1 MLSAVL
7 TSCDLFGA
15 NTNDGSGGS
24 DSGGDNSGDNG
35 ATEWGSTV
43 YSPTSSM
50 STALTKSAVSP
61 AYELAVYDSLLEH
74 FDTLGVPLIE
84 VNDSAAR
91 TGAEIAIGNTSRE
104 ASVAAKALADA
115 KFEQGGISYA
125 IVYKNG
131 VLAIYG
137 SSEPSLRMA
146 VEYAVTTYFTSTTL
160 TVDADLSFVFSMTAE
175 EYEQQI
181 ADKNEDVAWED
192 RFDVLSDYISEDSI
206 KSLRRMYALFDENLY
221 LWLANLWDSDNG
233 AFYYSCSARDYEG
246 FLPDVESTCQALK
259 IICGSG
265 MTDEWGGGL
274 TSLDAAIPEDIQEQI
289 LDFVFS
295 LYCDDDGYFYH
306 PQWGRAINDDRKGR
320 DLTWS
325 LQIVEYF
332 GSELP
337 DGWVDAITRLENQN
351 AATASL
357 EGRSS
362 VSAAVSKVADSYVSA
377 VADDG
382 RFESAAKFI
391 KYLDS
396 LDIRSNPY
404 GRGHMV
410 ASQAD
415 QIKAAGLI
423 DVCLE
428 YFNNIQEEVY
438 NEQIANGEHP
448 SGMWSS
454 DVSYSSVSGFFKIS
468 VVYNKSNKTVQKY
481 LDYVVDSC
489 IACILSDE
497 APGQTVY
504 VYNPWAALG
513 EAVSAMKRANSIS
526 SKSGEGDIY
535 DVDATYAKIR
545 ALAGDLFSATYE
557 KALAFRKADGGY
569 SYYEANAAAT
579 IQGVYASLGLAEGD
593 VNATCL
599 LAYHMISYM
608 NSAFGFKLP
617 AIWNGDDFDR
627 FLAEID
633 GVEPIEKKEGKNY
646 AEYVFDDLDEN
657 GTLDPSEIKPDNG
670 TYGLSVTEDPEDYS
684 NRVLLLD
691 SPMGEASGCRI
702 YTNLTSMKSCFVFE
716 ADFYMQ
722 SKTSGTT
729 HQISFYSGGTRSY
742 MLTFAGG
749 TDRVQLGCN
758 SNVKSGIQENFGVS
772 VSTEDWF
779 TLRVEIYPE
788 SDIGFVAK
796 IFVNGDYVYSSQN
809 FFGKEAS
816 DTHLANGVFNHIWL
830 YNLISTEAELMV
842 DNIYMGYEDLDYYE

>member
-1 MLSAVL
+1 MLCTMLASCGIFSDGGIGSNGG
-7 TSCDLFGA
+7 TSDGQNGNTDGGA
-15 NTNDGSGGS
+15 P
-24 DSGGDNSGDNG
+24 
-35 ATEWGSTV
+35 EWGSTV
-43 YSPTSSM
+43 YSPTV
-50 STALTKSAVSP
+50 TATLIKSATAP
-61 AYELAVYDSLLEH
+61 AYELAVLEALSSH
-74 FDTLGVPLIE
+74 IGGLGAAVRSGD
-84 VNDSAAR
+84 DSAEQASV
-91 TGAEIAIGNTSRE
+91 EIAIGATKRD
-104 ASVAAKALADA
+104 ASIAAKALADA
-115 KFEQGGISYA
+115 KYEQGGISYA

-137 SSEPSLRMA
+137 SSESSLKMA
-146 VEYAVTTYFTSTTL
+146 ASYARETYFTSNTL
-160 TVDADLSFVFSMTAE
+160 TLDKDISYTFSMTAAEYE
-175 EYEQQI
+175 EYL
-181 ADKNEDVAWED
+181 ASANDGVAWED
-192 RFDVLSDYISEDSI
+192 RFDVLSEYISDDAIS
-206 KSLRRMYALFDENLY
+206 KLSRMYGLFDQNLY

-274 TSLDAAIPEDIQEQI
+274 ASLDAVIPEDIQEQI

-337 DGWVDAITRLENQN
+337 EGWVDAITRLENQN

-382 RFESAAKFI
+382 RFESEAKFI

-438 NEQIANGEHP
+438 NEQIANGERP
-448 SGMWSS
+448 SGLWSS

-489 IACILSDE
+489 IECILSDE

-526 SKSGEGDIY
+526 SKSGAGDIY

-599 LAYHMISYM
+599 LVYHMISYM
-608 NSAFGFKLP
+608 KGAFGFNFP

-633 GVEPIEKKEGKNY
+633 GVEPIDKKKGET
-646 AEYVFDDLDEN
+646 ALELTFD
-657 GTLDPSEIKPDNG
+657 GMTTLDPSVVKPDSG
-670 TYGLSVTEDPEDYS
+670 TTGLRLEDDPEDIS
-684 NRVLLLD
+684 NTVMMLD
-691 SPMGEASGCRI
+691 SPQGYASGCRI
-702 YTNLTSMKSCFVFE
+702 YSNITSMTSCFVFS

-722 SKTSGTT
+722 SKSNGVT

-742 MLTFAGG
+742 MLTLGG
-749 TDRVQLGCN
+749 TPTSVLIGSN
-758 SNVKSGIQENFGVS
+758 SNVKGGIPESFGVY
-772 VSTEDWF
+772 VPTEEWF
-779 TLRVEIYPE
+779 NLRAEIYPE
-788 SDIGFVAK
+788 SEIGFVVK
-796 IFVNGDYVYSSQN
+796 IFVNDDHVFTSQN
-809 FFGKEAS
+809 YFGKESS
-816 DTHLANGVFNHIWL
+816 DTHLANGLFNSIWL

-842 DNIYMGYEDLDYYE
+842 DNIYMAYEDLEYYE